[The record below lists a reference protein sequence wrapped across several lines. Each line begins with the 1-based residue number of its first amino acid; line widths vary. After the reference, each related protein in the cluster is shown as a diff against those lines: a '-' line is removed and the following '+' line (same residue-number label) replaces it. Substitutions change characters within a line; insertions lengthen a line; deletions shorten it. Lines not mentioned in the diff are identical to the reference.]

1 MAFVDIEKITRGAPL
16 AIVRAN
22 MRPRA
27 CSRNPTRSDQQR
39 FTDRNLV
46 SERLTVGVSLSAEVA
61 PVATVPTL
69 VRR

>member
-1 MAFVDIEKITRGAPL
+1 VDFGDDGAIPL
-16 AIVRAN
+16 VVAAPPDTSNVN
-22 MRPRA
+22 DYGP
-27 CSRNPTRSDQQR
+27 SP
-39 FTDRNLV
+39 L

>member
-1 MAFVDIEKITRGAPL
+1 VDFGDDGAIPL
-16 AIVRAN
+16 VVAA
-22 MRPRA
+22 P
-27 CSRNPTRSDQQR
+27 SD
-39 FTDRNLV
+39 TSNVNDYGPSPL